1 MTESVADTP
10 RASSD
15 RPATYAEAG
24 VDIDAGERA
33 VDLIKPMVAST
44 RRPEVVGG
52 LGDFGGLFRLDT
64 ARYDRPVL
72 VAATDGVGTKL
83 VVAQDL
89 GRLDTIGIDLVAMC
103 VDDLVC
109 QGAEPLFFL
118 DYISAGAVE
127 PPHMAALVAGVADGC
142 RQVGAA
148 LLGGEMAEHA
158 GIMQA
163 GEFDLVGF
171 AVGVVDQERILG
183 SARVVP
189 GDVLIG
195 LPSPG
200 LRCNGYTLARH
211 VLLERSGLALD
222 APAWEGAEVTVGD
235 ELLRP
240 SVIYTPAV
248 RAAIDAADVHAVAH
262 ITGGGFAGNIPRALP
277 GDPGRGRAGVVGGAA
292 HLRGDPATR
301 TGVRR
306 GDGPGLQ
313 PRARDG
319 AHGRRRLGGRRP
331 RRPERLGPRPGGGR
345 PGRGG
350 RARGGPGR
358 TGAVGGHGVSDLP
371 DTRFEAL
378 RAHLLEHSVK
388 RGDFTLKSGRKSSWF
403 IDSKQTV
410 CRPEAMVLVAD
421 GILSVLPDD
430 VDAIGGLT
438 MGADPVAFVTAG
450 VAATRGRG
458 LKAFSVRKEAKDH
471 GAGGRIAGAL
481 DPGDRVVITEDTVT
495 RGTSLLE
502 AAHAVLEAGA
512 HPVLLVAVVD
522 RGGTCAAMAA
532 AEGLEFT
539 ALLSAPDLGFDYEG
553 A

>member
-1 MTESVADTP
+1 VPGTP
-10 RASSD
+10 RPSSD
-15 RPATYAEAG
+15 TPATYAASG

-44 RRPEVVGG
+44 RRDEVLGG

-83 VVAQDL
+83 VVAQDV

-127 PPHMAALVAGVADGC
+127 PAHMADLVAGVAEGC

-158 GIMQA
+158 GIMQP

-183 SARVVP
+183 SARVRP

-211 VLLERSGLALD
+211 VLLERAGLPLD
-222 APAWEGAEVTVGD
+222 GPAWEGAATSLGD

-248 RAAIDAADVHAVAH
+248 RAAVDAADVHAVAH
-262 ITGGGFAGNIPRALP
+262 ITGGGFDGNIPRSLPEGARAVVEQGTWDVPALF
-277 GDPGRGRAGVVGGAA
+277 GEI
-292 HLRGDPATR
+292 
-301 TGVRR
+301 
-306 GDGPGLQ
+306 
-313 PRARDG
+313 
-319 AHGRRRLGGRRP
+319 RRLGRVDDEEMARVFN
-331 RRPERLGPRPGGGR
+331 LGLG
-345 PGRGG
+345 
-350 RARGGPGR
+350 
-358 TGAVGGHGVSDLP
+358 
-371 DTRFEAL
+371 
-378 RAHLLEHSVK
+378 
-388 RGDFTLKSGRKSSWF
+388 
-403 IDSKQTV
+403 
-410 CRPEAMVLVAD
+410 M
-421 GILSVLPDD
+421 
-430 VDAIGGLT
+430 
-438 MGADPVAFVTAG
+438 
-450 VAATRGRG
+450 
-458 LKAFSVRKEAKDH
+458 
-471 GAGGRIAGAL
+471 
-481 DPGDRVVITEDTVT
+481 
-495 RGTSLLE
+495 
-502 AAHAVLEAGA
+502 
-512 HPVLLVAVVD
+512 VLLVGPDSADDALAALSGAGVDARVVG
-522 RGGTCAAMAA
+522 RVEAGEHGV
-532 AEGLEFT
+532 
-539 ALLSAPDLGFDYEG
+539 DLVGPSLWGD